1 MIQNALRMNFMKRH
15 LIALIFLLTAL
26 AATAQDTIAPAELTR
41 YKFKLDSTSF
51 LIGDQAELVIEPAT
65 IFPTL
70 EDLTNNDIVA
80 VRQWVDST
88 NGTLHTA
95 ITSFEEGEHWYHIG
109 TDSLLI
115 NVRDVAGVDTTT
127 ANIKDIADILRQP
140 YTFGEIAKVVGII
153 LGILAIIAA
162 AIFVF
167 LRLKNHKPLITIPQE
182 PPLPPDTR
190 ALNALENLRQQQKWQ
205 QGKVKEYHTEL
216 TDILRNYLEETYH
229 IQSTEMT
236 TDQTLDAFQSS
247 LAYSED
253 NYAKL
258 RQILQTAD
266 MVKFAKSEPLP
277 YQHDLSMTQAVDFV
291 KSTAPQPA
299 PNPST
304 ASLNTDP
311 QNTNQ
316 QQ

>member
-1 MIQNALRMNFMKRH
+1 M
-15 LIALIFLLTAL
+15 
-26 AATAQDTIAPAELTR
+26 
-41 YKFKLDSTSF
+41 
-51 LIGDQAELVIEPAT
+51 
-65 IFPTL
+65 
-70 EDLTNNDIVA
+70 
-80 VRQWVDST
+80 
-88 NGTLHTA
+88 
-95 ITSFEEGEHWYHIG
+95 
-109 TDSLLI
+109 
-115 NVRDVAGVDTTT
+115 
-127 ANIKDIADILRQP
+127 
-140 YTFGEIAKVVGII
+140 
-153 LGILAIIAA
+153 
-162 AIFVF
+162 
-167 LRLKNHKPLITIPQE
+167 
-182 PPLPPDTR
+182 
-190 ALNALENLRQQQKWQ
+190 
-205 QGKVKEYHTEL
+205 KEYHTEL

-236 TDQTLDAFQSS
+236 TDQTLDSFQSS

-299 PNPST
+299 PNPTT

>member
-1 MIQNALRMNFMKRH
+1 MKRY
-15 LIALIFLLTAL
+15 LIAALFLLAGL
-26 AATAQDTIAPAELTR
+26 AATAQDTIAPAELTQ
-41 YKFKLDSTSF
+41 YKYKLDSTSF
-51 LIGDQAELVIEPAT
+51 LIGDQAELTIEPA
-65 IFPTL
+65 ILFPTL

-88 NGTLHTA
+88 DGSLHTA

-109 TDSLLI
+109 ADSLLI
-115 NVRDVAGVDTTT
+115 TVRDVAGVDTTST
-127 ANIKDIADILRQP
+127 NIKDIAGILRQP

-153 LGILAIIAA
+153 LGILVLIAA

-167 LRLKNHKPLITIPQE
+167 LRFKNHKPLITIPQA

-190 ALNALENLRQQQKWQ
+190 ALNALETLRQQQKWQ
-205 QGKVKEYHTEL
+205 QGMVKEYHTEL

-236 TDQTLDAFQSS
+236 TDQTLDAFHAC
-247 LAYSED
+247 LAFSED
-253 NYAKL
+253 NYGKL

-299 PNPST
+299 ST
-304 ASLNTDP
+304 ATSPADSTDP
-311 QNTNQ
+311 QTPNPQ
-316 QQ
+316 Q

>member
-1 MIQNALRMNFMKRH
+1 MKRY
-15 LIALIFLLTAL
+15 LIAALFLLAGVAAL
-26 AATAQDTIAPAELTR
+26 AQDTIAPAELTQ
-41 YKFKLDSTSF
+41 YKYKLDSTSF
-51 LIGDQAELVIEPAT
+51 LIGDQAELIIEPAT
-65 IFPTL
+65 ILPTL

-95 ITSFEEGEHWYHIG
+95 ITSFEVGEHWYHIG
-109 TDSLLI
+109 ADSLMI
-115 NVRDVAGVDTTT
+115 TVRDVAGVDTTT
-127 ANIKDIADILRQP
+127 ANIKDIAGILRQP

-153 LGILAIIAA
+153 LGILALIAA
-162 AIFVF
+162 AIFVIM
-167 LRLKNHKPLITIPQE
+167 RIKNHQPLITIPQE
-182 PPLPPDTR
+182 PPLPPDIR
-190 ALNALENLRQQQKWQ
+190 ALNALETLRQQQKWQ

-236 TDQTLDAFQSS
+236 TDQTLDAFQGCP
-247 LAYSED
+247 AFSEESHS
-253 NYAKL
+253 KL

-277 YQHDLSMTQAVDFV
+277 YQHDLSMTQAVEFV

-299 PNPST
+299 PTETP
-304 ASLNTDP
+304 ATDSNDSQTP
-311 QNTNQ
+311 NSEQ
-316 QQ
+316 